1 MNLRFHMIAIG
12 MLAVSSTLA
21 LSGQAQSSA
30 SPVNEQQAAEDALE
44 NWVRDNYRS
53 VLDMVFMNSC
63 DVPKAS
69 GEMRWIVCARI
80 IPSESGE
87 PEYVVMVGKGYDG
100 KSFARITR
108 PKGQAVYTQIGNYK
122 REHPTAAS
130 SDLIKFIVLETKEGD
145 EKEFPALASIEDEL
159 EHIRFSP
166 VLPDI
171 LFIDP
176 TEFDI
181 SLQALWGNKIE
192 IVMYGPGS
200 SVAGQPHPL
209 LSWVAKTRHILNA
222 SFK

>member
-21 LSGQAQSSA
+21 LYGQAQSPA

-53 VLDMVFMNSC
+53 VLDMVFRNSC
-63 DVPKAS
+63 DVPKS
-69 GEMRWIVCARI
+69 SSEMRWIVCARI
-80 IPSESGE
+80 ISESAD
-87 PEYVVMVGKGYDG
+87 PEYVLLIGRGYDG
-100 KSFARITR
+100 KSFARIVR
-108 PKGQAVYTQIGNYK
+108 PKGQSVYVQLGNQK

-130 SDLIKFIVLETKEGD
+130 NNLIKFIVLETKEGD
-145 EKEFPALASIEDEL
+145 EKEFPALACIEDEL

-181 SLQALWGNKIE
+181 SLQALWGNKME

-200 SVAGQPHPL
+200 SVERQPHPL
-209 LSWVAKTRHILNA
+209 LSWVTKTRHILNA